1 MEMNVFKKDDYAG
14 ILPVGKMC
22 DLTDY
27 EELKNS
33 IDNVKEEVNTIVIDL
48 SRITFITSQ
57 GLGLFISLSKILQD
71 SDKRLILFN
80 PRPDIKKTIEIAG
93 IDLVIKTVY
102 SEEDLEQAVKSDE

>member
-1 MEMNVFKKDDYAG
+1 MEMKIFKKDDHAG

-27 EELKNS
+27 EDLKNS
-33 IDNVKEEVNTIVIDL
+33 IDTVKKEVHTIVIDL

-57 GLGLFISLSKILQD
+57 GLGLFISLSKMLQD

-102 SEEDLEQAVKSDE
+102 SEEDLEQAIKSDE